1 MTWHRPQCPDAPLEV
16 RFWILGLRGVGRL
29 SKVCAP
35 LGRFDMKAD
44 IHPQYMDAVI
54 HCACGNVI
62 KTKSTRKDIRIGIC
76 SKCHPFFTGQQKYV
90 DTAGRVEKFQSK
102 YRKKK

>member
-1 MTWHRPQCPDAPLEV
+1 
-16 RFWILGLRGVGRL
+16 
-29 SKVCAP
+29 
-35 LGRFDMKAD
+35 MKAE
-44 IHPQYMDAVI
+44 IHPQYVDAVI
-54 HCACGNVI
+54 HCACGTVI